1 MTKTIKILKWALIV
15 LNVAFFSAGYHIIYE
30 NYNVDQRVYYRSE
43 REQQVLH
50 LPVLLTYV
58 LGSLIIVTSLFG
70 ILAAFEQNS
79 LQLKFVS

>member
-50 LPVLLTYV
+50 LPILLTYV

-79 LQLKFVS
+79 SQLKFVS